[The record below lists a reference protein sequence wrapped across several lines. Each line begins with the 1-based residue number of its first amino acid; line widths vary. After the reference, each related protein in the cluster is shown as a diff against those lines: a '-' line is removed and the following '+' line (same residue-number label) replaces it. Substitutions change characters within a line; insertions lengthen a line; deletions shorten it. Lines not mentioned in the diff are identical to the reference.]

1 MNAFDEMISRYE
13 CHNTDDKLNAIREV
27 MQQVTLSALS
37 ESGFFEKAVFY
48 GGTCLRIFH
57 GLQRFSEDMDFSLR
71 APTPDFDPT
80 PYLHAIKNMFAA
92 LGQTVDVAPKK
103 KTKQS
108 AIQSAFLKSDTAQF
122 DLKLERGRL
131 ITIKLEIDTAPPLS
145 FECEQ
150 KLLLHPRAFFSAC
163 MTLPCLF
170 AGKMHALL
178 FRNWQ
183 NRVKGRDWYDFAW
196 YISKGIPLNFTHFC
210 ARTAQFNSLPEP
222 SLTIPQFRDLLRQK
236 ISTVNLESAKADVSP
251 FIANTHE
258 LDIWSTDYFMQLADL
273 MIIQV

>member
-1 MNAFDEMISRYE
+1 MNAFDDMLSRYA
-13 CHNTDDKLNAIREV
+13 CQHTDDKLNAIREV
-27 MQQVTLSALS
+27 MQQVTLSALA

-71 APTPDFDPT
+71 ASTPNFDPS
-80 PYLHAIKNMFAA
+80 PYLESITKVFSS
-92 LGQTVDVAPKK
+92 LGQHVDVAPKK

-108 AIQSAFLKSDTAQF
+108 AIQSAFLKSDTSQY
-122 DLKLERGRL
+122 DLRLERGRL
-131 ITIKLEIDTAPPLS
+131 ITIKLEIDTDPPLS
-145 FECEQ
+145 FDSEQ
-150 KLLLHPRAFFSAC
+150 KLLLQPRAFFSSC

-196 YISKGIPLNFTHFC
+196 YISKGIPLNFTHFL
-210 ARTAQFNSLPEP
+210 ARTAQFHSLPNQA
-222 SLTIPQFRDLLRQK
+222 LTIAQFRDLLRQK
-236 ISTVNLESAKADVSP
+236 IATVNLDSAKADVAP
-251 FIANTHE
+251 FIANPHE
-258 LDIWSTDYFMQLADL
+258 LDIWSTDYFLQLTDL
-273 MIIQV
+273 MQIQS

>member
-1 MNAFDEMISRYE
+1 MSAFDEMISRYE

-145 FECEQ
+145 FESEQ

-222 SLTIPQFRDLLRQK
+222 SLTISQFRDLLRQK
-236 ISTVNLESAKADVSP
+236 ISTVNLESAKADVLP
-251 FIANTHE
+251 FIANTRE

-273 MIIQV
+273 MHIQA